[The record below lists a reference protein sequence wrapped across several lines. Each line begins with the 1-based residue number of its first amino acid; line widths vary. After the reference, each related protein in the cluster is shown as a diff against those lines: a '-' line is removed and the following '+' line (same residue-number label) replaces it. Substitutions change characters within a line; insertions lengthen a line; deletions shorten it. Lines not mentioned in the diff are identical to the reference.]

1 MDSRGSKTI
10 ISRSKFLLSGQSMLH
25 VLENS
30 GHQMAQ
36 DNPEGLAKLLV
47 DDI

>member
-1 MDSRGSKTI
+1 
-10 ISRSKFLLSGQSMLH
+10 MLH

-47 DDI
+47 DDIYGKISFVV